1 MKPGDLVKLIFDS
14 KRKYYLVKGWNTTI
28 RPVRKYYILIDT
40 KTGDIITEYE
50 YNLKLVH
57 ASQIQK

>member
-1 MKPGDLVKLIFDS
+1 MQPGDLVYVNYDS

-40 KTGDIITEYE
+40 KTGDIVTEYE
-50 YNLKLVH
+50 YNLKLVN
-57 ASQIQK
+57 AS